1 MDTEQ
6 ITILV
11 VGGSGAA
18 LALLALI
25 IAVAGKLSAGSVQK
39 DIEHLQQ
46 DISRQESAQWMKNR
60 ELEKWLKVRSAI
72 LLGMQK
78 LKEEI
83 SRILHAKPGALKKAS
98 CHKAVSDTG
107 RAFSELCEN
116 HAGKLGEFEQTVV
129 ERAKDVAVE
138 VTYQARAFLD
148 EVQDPAELS
157 STGRETLLRLR
168 AELTESQEVIRDRM
182 MDRLIKHMLQE
193 GAEEG

>member
-11 VGGSGAA
+11 VGGTGAA

-60 ELEKWLKVRSAI
+60 ELEKRIKVQTAL
-72 LLGMQK
+72 LLGIQK
-78 LKEEI
+78 IKEEMN
-83 SRILHAKPGALKKAS
+83 RILHAKPGELKKAS
-98 CHKAVSDTG
+98 CHKSVSDCG
-107 RAFSELCEN
+107 RAFSELCEG
-116 HAGKLGEFEQTVV
+116 HAGKLGEYEQVVV
-129 ERAKDVAVE
+129 ERAKDTAVQ
-138 VTYQARAFLD
+138 VTYEVRAFLD

-157 STGRETLLRLR
+157 SKGRETLLKLR
-168 AELTESQEVIRDRM
+168 AELTESQQFLRDRM
-182 MDRLIKHMLQE
+182 MDRLMKHVLEDGGE
-193 GAEEG
+193 GG

>member
-11 VGGSGAA
+11 VGGTGAA

-83 SRILHAKPGALKKAS
+83 SRILHAKPGTLKKAS

-168 AELTESQEVIRDRM
+168 AELTESQQFLSDRM
-182 MDRLIKHMLQE
+182 MDRLMKHVLKDGGE
-193 GAEEG
+193 GG

>member
-25 IAVAGKLSAGSVQK
+25 IAVVAKLSAGRVQN
-39 DIEHLQQ
+39 DIESLQQ
-46 DISRQESAQWMKNR
+46 DVARQDSAEWIRKR
-60 ELEKWLKVRSAI
+60 ELEKRLKVRSAV

-78 LKEEI
+78 LKEELN
-83 SRILHAKPGALKKAS
+83 RMLHAKPGALKKAS
-98 CHKAVSDTG
+98 CLKSISDTG
-107 RAFSELCEN
+107 RAFKELCEN
-116 HAGKLGEFEQTVV
+116 HTDKLGESEQVV
-129 ERAKDVAVE
+129 VNRAKDIAVE
-138 VTYQARAFLD
+138 VTYQVRAFLE

-157 STGRETLLRLR
+157 TTGRETLLKLR

-193 GAEEG
+193 GGEEG